1 MGSLST
7 LLVLVVLFCFLV
19 VPSLSFG
26 NLFGGVKNTS
36 NSGGTDNLIICTVR
50 YAVHYSRV
58 YDTILVDKVSLGL
71 LRVSLMM
78 SVQCHP
84 TTANNCHHGGGGG
97 QSCQTH
103 TEKKCSSK
111 METVTNLLFPLYIL

>member
-7 LLVLVVLFCFLV
+7 LLVLVVLFCSLV

-58 YDTILVDKVSLGL
+58 YDTILVDKVSPGL

-111 METVTNLLFPLYIL
+111 METVTTLLLHLYIP

>member
-7 LLVLVVLFCFLV
+7 LLVLVVLFCSLV

-50 YAVHYSRV
+50 YTVHYSRV
-58 YDTILVDKVSLGL
+58 YDTILVDKVSPGL

-84 TTANNCHHGGGGG
+84 TTANHCHHGGGGG

-111 METVTNLLFPLYIL
+111 METVTTLLLHLYIP